1 MKRSFVLAG
10 GAIAALCLLL
20 APVQVQAQSF
30 TASLQGTVKDSTG
43 AVVQGARLTLVNE
56 ATNVRQEKLSDSHGL
71 YLFTLLPPGTYKLT
85 VDTPGFQTSVRSGM
99 VLQVQQQAE
108 VDIVLSVGD
117 VATSV
122 QVAGEAPRLD
132 SVTATLGR
140 VLENRSL
147 QSMPLASRSI
157 LDLAN
162 LTPGVVGAPAGIA
175 CGLYS

>member
-1 MKRSFVLAG
+1 MARDSISSISQLSRPTGLGTDSGVCFLPSQEGDHMKRSFVLAG

-117 VATSV
+117 VA
-122 QVAGEAPRLD
+122 
-132 SVTATLGR
+132 
-140 VLENRSL
+140 
-147 QSMPLASRSI
+147 
-157 LDLAN
+157 
-162 LTPGVVGAPAGIA
+162 
-175 CGLYS
+175 

>member
-10 GAIAALCLLL
+10 GAIAVLCLLL

-122 QVAGEAPRLD
+122 QVAGEAPRELSSPLAPYERALIRWQAVAPAEEMEID
-132 SVTATLGR
+132 RDWAVAA
-140 VLENRSL
+140 L
-147 QSMPLASRSI
+147 QKVMPL
-157 LDLAN
+157 
-162 LTPGVVGAPAGIA
+162 PA
-175 CGLYS
+175 